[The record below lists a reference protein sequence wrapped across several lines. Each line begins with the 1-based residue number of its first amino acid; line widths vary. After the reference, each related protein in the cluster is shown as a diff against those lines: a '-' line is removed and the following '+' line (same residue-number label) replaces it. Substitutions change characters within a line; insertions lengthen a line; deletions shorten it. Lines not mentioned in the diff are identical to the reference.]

1 MLHAA
6 NFRYNEPM
14 KATASPKNHLKAA
27 ALTDSDIDHITKLA
41 NIPLTPEQAS
51 ELTQQVGVTVGYVSQ
66 LQSVNTEDVVETSQ
80 VTGLENVLREDEID
94 QSRMLTQEEAL
105 SGAKRTHNGFFVV
118 DRIFEEK

>member
-1 MLHAA
+1 MLPGT

-14 KATASPKNHLKAA
+14 KAAKRHQKNPRVSV
-27 ALTDSDIDHITKLA
+27 LTGSDIDHIAKLA
-41 NIPLTPEQAS
+41 NLPLTPEQAS

-94 QSRMLTQEEAL
+94 ESRILTQEEAL
-105 SGAKRTHNGFFVV
+105 SGAKSTHNGFFVV